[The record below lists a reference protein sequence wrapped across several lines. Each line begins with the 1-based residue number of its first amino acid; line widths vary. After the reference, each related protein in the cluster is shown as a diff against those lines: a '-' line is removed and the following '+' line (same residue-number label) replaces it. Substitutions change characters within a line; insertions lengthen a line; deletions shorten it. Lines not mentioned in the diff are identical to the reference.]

1 MVSQQYAIYAEEVFK
16 PSIDDESTQY
26 VLADLW
32 KGTATSKN
40 SEHELADLLFDE
52 LPKSVKKEKF
62 DDGVLTEIAHEYL
75 PPIRIAKGIMIIPRH
90 LTVQELRFVARE
102 YAQKF
107 KNPQ

>member
-16 PSIDDESTQY
+16 HSIDDESTQY

-32 KGTATSKN
+32 KGNATSKN
-40 SEHELADLLFDE
+40 SEHELADLLFNE
-52 LPKSVKKEKF
+52 LAKSVKKKEF
-62 DDGVLTEIAHEYL
+62 DDCVLTEIAHEYL
-75 PPIRIAKGIMIIPRH
+75 PPIRIGPGIIVIPRR
-90 LTVQELRFVARE
+90 LSIQELRFVARE